1 MAHQTGIHATEEL
14 KEFFAKARAGSV
26 RLIKVVIEDE
36 QLVLGAS
43 RELMGRWDQDYDRAV
58 LPLLDAQEPC
68 YLLYRLDSQN
78 AQGFEW
84 LFLAWSPDN
93 SPVRRKMLY
102 AATRATVKKEFGGGH
117 IKDELFGT
125 MKDDLSFAG
134 YQKHLSSCAAPAPL
148 TSAERELQQ
157 IRINEVKT
165 EISVESKHQTLQGL
179 TFPLQPAAQRALQQL
194 RQKTINYIQ
203 LKLDLERETIELVHT
218 EPTEVAQLPSR
229 VPRDAARYH
238 FFLYKHT
245 HEGDALESVVFIY
258 SMPGYKCG
266 IRERMLYS
274 SCKSRL
280 LDSVEQDFQLEIS
293 KKGPCYGALHPLSL
307 LVQAAVLAVV
317 LAPGALP
324 PFLPCELQPNGLVDC
339 NWLFLKSV
347 PRFSAAAPRGNITSL
362 SLYSNRIHHL
372 RNSDFVHLSSLRRL
386 NLKWNCP
393 PAGLSPM
400 HFPCHMTIE
409 PNTFLAVPTLE
420 DLNLSYNSITTVPA
434 LPSSLVSLSL
444 SRTNILVLDPAHLAG
459 LHALRFLFLD
469 GNCYYKNPCQRALQ
483 VAPGALLGLGN
494 LTHLSLKYNN
504 LTVVPRR
511 LPPSLEYLLL
521 SYNHIIT
528 LAPDDL
534 ANLTA
539 LRVLDVGGNCRR
551 CDHARNPCRECPHG
565 FPKLHPDTFSHLSRL
580 EGLVL
585 KDSSLHS
592 LDPRWFHGLG
602 NLLVLDL
609 SENFLYGCIT
619 KTTAFHGLVRLRRL
633 NLSFNYH
640 KKVSFAH
647 LRLAP
652 SFGSLLSLRELD
664 MHGIFF
670 RSLSETTLRPLAH
683 LPMLQ
688 RLHLQ
693 LNFINQAQLGIFGA
707 FPGLR
712 YVDLSDNRISGAAER
727 VAGATGATGA
737 TGEAVGAEEVWRP
750 SRDLA
755 AGPPGTPSS
764 EDFMPSCG
772 ALNFTLDL
780 SRNNVVTIQPEMFAR
795 LSHLQ
800 CLCLSHN
807 SISQA
812 VNGSQFAPLS
822 SLRVL
827 DLSHNKLDLY
837 HGRSFT
843 ELPRLEA
850 LDLSYNSQ
858 PFGMRGVGH
867 NLSFVA
873 QLPALRFLSLAH
885 NAIHSRVSQQLRS
898 ASLWALDFSGNAL
911 SQMWAEGD
919 LYLRFFQGLRSLV
932 RLDLSQNRLHT
943 LLPRNLDK
951 LPKGLRLLRLRD
963 NYLAFFNWTSLTLL
977 PMLEALDLAGNQ
989 LKALSNGSLPNGT
1002 RLQRLDLSSNSIGF
1016 VVPGFFALATRLREL
1031 NLSANALKTVEPS
1044 WFGPVAGALKVL
1056 DVTANPLHCAC
1067 GAAFVDFLLEVQA
1080 AVPGLP
1086 SHVRCGSPGQLQGRS
1101 IFEQDLRLCLDEAL
1115 SWDCFGLS
1123 LLAVALSLAVPTLHR
1138 LCGWDLWYCFHLCLA
1153 WLPRRG
1159 RRRDAAALPYDAFVV
1174 FDKAQS
1180 SVADWVYNELR
1191 VQLEERR
1198 GRRALRLCLEERD
1211 WLPGRTLFE
1220 NLWASVYS
1228 SRKTLFVLAHTDRLG
1243 GLLRASFLLAQ
1254 QRLLEDRKDVVV
1266 LVILRADAHR
1276 SRYVRLRQR
1285 LCRQSVLLWPRQP
1298 RGQRAFWAQ
1307 LGTALTRDNRHFYN
1321 QNFCRGPTTAE

>member
-26 RLIKVVIEDE
+26 RLIKVIIEDE

-43 RELMGRWDQDYDRAV
+43 RELVGCWDQDYDRAV
-58 LPLLDAQEPC
+58 LPLLDAQQPC
-68 YLLYRLDSQN
+68 YLLYRLDTQN

-93 SPVRRKMLY
+93 SPVRLKMLY

-125 MKDDLSFAG
+125 VKDDLSFAG

-179 TFPLQPAAQRALQQL
+179 AFPLQPQAQRALQQL
-194 RQKTINYIQ
+194 RQKAINYIQ

-218 EPTEVAQLPSR
+218 EPTDVAQLPSR

-245 HEGDALESVVFIY
+245 HEGDPLESVVFIY
-258 SMPGYKCG
+258 SMPGYKCS
-266 IRERMLYS
+266 IKERMLYS

-280 LDSVEQDFQLEIS
+280 LDSVEQDFQLEIA
-293 KKGPCYGALHPLSL
+293 KKGICRGTLHPLSL
-307 LVQAAVLAVV
+307 LVQTAALAAA
-317 LAPGALP
+317 LAQGTLP
-324 PFLPCELQPNGLVDC
+324 AFLPCELQPHGLVNC

-347 PRFSAAAPRGNITSL
+347 PRFSAAAPRANITSL
-362 SLYSNRIHHL
+362 SLLSNRIHHL
-372 RNSDFVHLSSLRRL
+372 HNSDFAHLSSLRSL

-420 DLNLSYNSITTVPA
+420 ELNLSYNSITTVPA

-444 SRTNILVLDPAHLAG
+444 SRTSILVLDPTHLAS
-459 LHALRFLFLD
+459 LHALRFLYMD
-469 GNCYYKNPCQRALQ
+469 GNCYYKNPCPRALE

-504 LTVVPRR
+504 LTEVPRR
-511 LPPSLEYLLL
+511 LPPSLESLLL
-521 SYNHIIT
+521 SYNHIVT
-528 LAPDDL
+528 LAPEDL

-551 CDHARNPCRECPHG
+551 CDHARNPCIECPKG

-585 KDSSLHS
+585 KDSSLYR
-592 LDPRWFHGLG
+592 LDTRWFRGLG
-602 NLLVLDL
+602 SLRVLDL
-609 SENFLYGCIT
+609 SENFLYTCIT
-619 KTTAFHGLVRLRRL
+619 KTTAFQGLARLTKL

-647 LRLAP
+647 LHLAS
-652 SFGSLLSLRELD
+652 SFRGLLSLKELD

-670 RSLSETTLRPLAH
+670 RSLSETTLQPLAH
-683 LPMLQ
+683 LPKLQ
-688 RLHLQ
+688 TLHLQ
-693 LNFINQAQLGIFGA
+693 MNFINQAQLSIFEA
-707 FPGLR
+707 FPGLL
-712 YVDLSDNRISGAAER
+712 YVDLSDNRISGAMRPA
-727 VAGATGATGA
+727 ATTGKA
-737 TGEAVGAEEVWRP
+737 DGRGKLRLPTRN
-750 SRDLA
+750 LA
-755 AGPPGTPSS
+755 QGPLNTLGS
-764 EDFMPSCG
+764 EDFMPNCKPFS
-772 ALNFTLDL
+772 FTLDL
-780 SRNNVVTIQPEMFAR
+780 SRNNLVTVQPEMFAH
-795 LSHLQ
+795 LSRLQ
-800 CLCLSHN
+800 CLRLSHN

-812 VNGSQFAPLS
+812 VNGSQFVPLT

-858 PFGMRGVGH
+858 PFSMQGVGH

-873 QLPALRFLSLAH
+873 QLPALRYLSLAH
-885 NAIHSRVSQQLRS
+885 NGIHSRVSQQLCS
-898 ASLWALDFSGNAL
+898 ASVRALDFSGNAL

-919 LYLRFFQGLRSLV
+919 LYLHFFQGLRSLV
-932 RLDLSQNRLHT
+932 LLDLSQNHLHT
-943 LLPRNLDK
+943 LLPRNLDN
-951 LPKGLRLLRLRD
+951 LPKSLRLLRLRD
-963 NYLAFFNWTSLTLL
+963 NKLAFFNWSSLALL
-977 PMLEALDLAGNQ
+977 PELEALDLAGNQ
-989 LKALSNGSLPNGT
+989 LKALSNGSLPSST
-1002 RLQRLDLSSNSIGF
+1002 QLRRLDLSGNSISF
-1016 VVPGFFALATRLREL
+1016 VAPGFFALAKVLQEL
-1031 NLSANALKTVEPS
+1031 NLSANALRTVEPS
-1044 WFGPVAGALKVL
+1044 WFGSLVGTLKIL
-1056 DVTANPLHCAC
+1056 DVSANPLHCAC
-1067 GAAFVDFLLEVQA
+1067 GAVFVDFLLEVQA

-1086 SHVRCGSPGQLQGRS
+1086 SRVKCGSPGQLQGRS
-1101 IFEQDLRLCLDEAL
+1101 IFAQDLRLCLDEAL
-1115 SWDCFGLS
+1115 SWGCFGLS
-1123 LLAVALSLAVPTLHR
+1123 LLTVALGLAVPMLYH

-1159 RRRDAAALPYDAFVV
+1159 QRRGADTLLYDAFVV

-1180 SVADWVYNELR
+1180 AVADWVYNELR

-1211 WLPGRTLFE
+1211 WLPGKTLFE
-1220 NLWASVYS
+1220 NLWASIYS
-1228 SRKTLFVLAHTDRLG
+1228 SRKTLFVLAHTDRVS

-1266 LVILRADAHR
+1266 LVILRPDAYR
-1276 SRYVRLRQR
+1276 SRYVRLRQH
-1285 LCRQSVLLWPRQP
+1285 LCRQSVLLWPQQP
-1298 RGQRAFWAQ
+1298 SGQGSFWAQ
-1307 LGTALTRDNRHFYN
+1307 LGMALTRDNRHFYN
-1321 QNFCRGPTTAE
+1321 QNFCRGPTTAG